1 MRKLIVGLLVAIG
14 LGAGAYFGAV
24 YWAERTA
31 AREIDAM
38 LDRWRS
44 GGGTATR
51 GRVAFDLWTRT
62 ARVADVALQSPSAP
76 DERIAI
82 DEVVAAGID
91 PSGRVRRLELLGLQ
105 MSHALPGLAGA
116 RLEQKAPRVVLTD
129 FLERRL
135 ARTRGGSPLDAMRR
149 WLEQLSAIAA
159 SSIEVPSLTV
169 TITPAASNKRREAP
183 GTAEYTY
190 SNLVLRDVANG
201 RVAEAVVDSVAFR
214 GTTGP
219 MDQEFTGEM
228 AKVSVRDIDVA
239 PVLAVLDPSRPRG
252 EGYQRVYR
260 EMSAG
265 PYTVRFGNGTGM
277 GVDKLVAEEIG
288 LAPDKLSLD
297 DLVFLM
303 EVTRPGTA
311 PPMPSQ
317 MGMLVDKMAGL
328 YEGIH
333 LGKLEMQ
340 GLQVDTPLQG
350 IKIASV
356 ALNGFDNGRLAEISI
371 ERLDVQMAVKDTV
384 GVGRTIVEKLDG
396 RTAARDLASIG
407 RMTLRGFHVA
417 DLLRTTSA
425 RLASVGQRTVG
436 PDPLLAML
444 GLIEGIELR
453 DFTVPDPATG
463 RTIHLEAFDAS
474 WGQLIG
480 GIPSE
485 GRLSAK
491 LSAPIGAT
499 GSEAFIR
506 ALAARGVASVAA
518 SLDVGAR
525 WKEAE
530 KSMVLAPATMEIRD
544 VVALSIKASI
554 GNVPREML
562 STDIVK
568 VMGGAPLV
576 EAGPVELIVRDLGV
590 VELAAAE
597 LGQTKG
603 GDAEAGRA
611 LLAESLA
618 QRAAAATQTSPE
630 LQPFFDALG
639 RFLQS
644 KGETLTITLTPKG
657 SVGLLQVVEAARRD
671 ALGALLANF
680 TVDARTGG

>member
-1 MRKLIVGLLVAIG
+1 MRKLFAGLFVALC

-31 AREIDAM
+31 AREVDAM

-44 GGGTATR
+44 GGGTAAR

-62 ARVADVALQSPSAP
+62 ARVADVALQSPSSP
-76 DERIAI
+76 GERIAI
-82 DEVVAAGID
+82 GEVVATGID
-91 PSGRVRRLELLGLQ
+91 PSGRVRRLELVGLE

-116 RLEQKAPRVVLTD
+116 RLEQRAPRVTLTD
-129 FLERRL
+129 FSERPL
-135 ARTRGGSPLDAMRR
+135 ARTRGGSPLDAVRR

-169 TITPAASNKRREAP
+169 TITPAASKSQPQAL

-201 RVAEAVVDSVAFR
+201 RIADATFDSVTFQGSTAPVNQ
-214 GTTGP
+214 G
-219 MDQEFTGEM
+219 FTGEM
-228 AKVSVRDIDVA
+228 AQASVRDIDMA
-239 PVLAVLDPSRPRG
+239 PVLAFLDPSRPRAQ
-252 EGYQRVYR
+252 GYQRVYR
-260 EMSAG
+260 QLTTG

-277 GVDKLVAEEIG
+277 GVDRLVAEEIG
-288 LAPDKLSLD
+288 LIPDKLSLD
-297 DLVFLM
+297 DLAFLL

-311 PPMPSQ
+311 PPMPGQ
-317 MGMLVDKMAGL
+317 LGMLVDKMAGL

-340 GLQVDTPLQG
+340 GLRVDTQLEG

-371 ERLDVQMAVKDTV
+371 ERLDAQRAVKDTV
-384 GVGRTIVEKLDG
+384 GVGRI
-396 RTAARDLASIG
+396 
-407 RMTLRGFHVA
+407 TLKGFHLA
-417 DLLRTTSA
+417 NLLRTTSA
-425 RLASVGQRTVG
+425 QLASVGLRTVG

-453 DFTVPDPATG
+453 DFRVPDPATG
-463 RTIHLEAFDAS
+463 RMAHVEAFDAS
-474 WGQLIG
+474 WGQIIG

-485 GRLSAK
+485 GRLSAR

-499 GSEAFIR
+499 NSGAFIS
-506 ALAARGVASVAA
+506 ALAARGIASMAA
-518 SLDVGAR
+518 SFDLGAR

-530 KSMVLAPATMEIRD
+530 RSVVLAPATIEIRD
-544 VVALSIKASI
+544 VLALSVKASL

-562 STDIVK
+562 STEIIK

-576 EAGPVELIVRDLGV
+576 EAGPIELTVRDLGIV
-590 VELAAAE
+590 DLAAAE
-597 LGQTKG
+597 LGQAKG

-611 LLAESLA
+611 LLVESLA

-630 LQPFFDALG
+630 LQPVFDVLS
-639 RFLQS
+639 RFLQG
-644 KGETLTITLTPKG
+644 KGETLTVTLTPKG
-657 SVGLLQVVEAARRD
+657 SVALLQVIEAARRD
-671 ALGALLANF
+671 AVGALLANF
-680 TVDARTGG
+680 TVEARTGG